1 MAEKVTF
8 EQDMKNLEEIVKK
21 LEQGDIPLE
30 EAVEKF
36 KQGIDLSKKLQNT
49 LLQAEETLTKVIDD
63 NGDEQLFEREN
74 EDQ

>member
-30 EAVEKF
+30 EAIEKF

-74 EDQ
+74 ED

>member
-49 LLQAEETLTKVIDD
+49 LLKAEETLTKVIDD

-74 EDQ
+74 ED

>member
-8 EQDMKNLEEIVKK
+8 EQDMKKLEEIVKK

-74 EDQ
+74 ED

>member
-1 MAEKVTF
+1 
-8 EQDMKNLEEIVKK
+8 MKNLEEIVKR

-30 EAVEKF
+30 EAIEKF
-36 KQGIDLSKKLQNT
+36 KQGMDLSKKLQNT

-74 EDQ
+74 ED

>member
-49 LLQAEETLTKVIDD
+49 LLQAEETLTKVVDD

-74 EDQ
+74 ED

>member
-8 EQDMKNLEEIVKK
+8 EQDMKNLEEIVKR

-30 EAVEKF
+30 EAIEKF
-36 KQGIDLSKKLQNT
+36 KQGMDLSKKLQNT

-63 NGDEQLFEREN
+63 NGNEQLFEKEN
-74 EDQ
+74 ED

>member
-63 NGDEQLFEREN
+63 NGNEQLFEREN
-74 EDQ
+74 ED

>member
-74 EDQ
+74 ED

>member
-36 KQGIDLSKKLQNT
+36 KQGMDLSKKLQNT

-63 NGDEQLFEREN
+63 NGDEQLFEKEN

>member
-63 NGDEQLFEREN
+63 NGDEQLFERET
-74 EDQ
+74 ED

>member
-36 KQGIDLSKKLQNT
+36 KQGIDLSKKLHNT

-74 EDQ
+74 ED

>member
-8 EQDMKNLEEIVKK
+8 EQDMKNLEEIVKR

-30 EAVEKF
+30 EAIEKF

-63 NGDEQLFEREN
+63 NGDEQLFEKEN
-74 EDQ
+74 EY

>member
-36 KQGIDLSKKLQNT
+36 KQGIDFSKKLLNT

-74 EDQ
+74 ED

>member
-8 EQDMKNLEEIVKK
+8 EQDMKNLEEIVKR

-30 EAVEKF
+30 EAIEKF
-36 KQGIDLSKKLQNT
+36 KHGMDLSKKLQNT

-63 NGDEQLFEREN
+63 NGDEQLFEKEN
-74 EDQ
+74 ED

>member
-49 LLQAEETLTKVIDD
+49 GWIPSVNLDEMFAKLIASFEEQVEEALK
-63 NGDEQLFEREN
+63 
-74 EDQ
+74 

>member
-8 EQDMKNLEEIVKK
+8 EQDMKNLEEIVKR
-21 LEQGDIPLE
+21 LEQADIPLE
-30 EAVEKF
+30 EAIEKF
-36 KQGIDLSKKLQNT
+36 KQGMDLSKKLQNT

-74 EDQ
+74 ED

>member
-8 EQDMKNLEEIVKK
+8 EQDMKNLEEIVKR

-30 EAVEKF
+30 EAIEKF
-36 KQGIDLSKKLQNT
+36 KQGMNLSKKLQNT

-63 NGDEQLFEREN
+63 NGDEQLFEKEN
-74 EDQ
+74 ED

>member
-30 EAVEKF
+30 
-36 KQGIDLSKKLQNT
+36 
-49 LLQAEETLTKVIDD
+49 
-63 NGDEQLFEREN
+63 
-74 EDQ
+74 

>member
-8 EQDMKNLEEIVKK
+8 EQDMKNLEEIVKR

-30 EAVEKF
+30 EAIEKF
-36 KQGIDLSKKLQNT
+36 KQGMDLSKKLQNT

-63 NGDEQLFEREN
+63 NGDEQLFKKEN
-74 EDQ
+74 ED

>member
-8 EQDMKNLEEIVKK
+8 EQDMKNLEEIVKR

-30 EAVEKF
+30 EAIEKF
-36 KQGIDLSKKLQNT
+36 KQGMDLSKKLQNI

-63 NGDEQLFEREN
+63 NGDEQLFEKEN
-74 EDQ
+74 ED

>member
-8 EQDMKNLEEIVKK
+8 EQDMKNFEEIVKR

-30 EAVEKF
+30 EAIEKF
-36 KQGIDLSKKLQNT
+36 KQGMDLSKKLQNT

-63 NGDEQLFEREN
+63 NGDEQLFEKEN
-74 EDQ
+74 ED

>member
-8 EQDMKNLEEIVKK
+8 EQDMKNLEEIVKR

-30 EAVEKF
+30 EAIEKF
-36 KQGIDLSKKLQNT
+36 KQGMDLSKKLQNT

-74 EDQ
+74 ED

>member
-63 NGDEQLFEREN
+63 NGDERVV
-74 EDQ
+74 

>member
-49 LLQAEETLTKVIDD
+49 LLQAEETLTKVIDN

-74 EDQ
+74 ED

>member
-21 LEQGDIPLE
+21 LEQGGIPLE

-74 EDQ
+74 ED

>member
-63 NGDEQLFEREN
+63 NGDEQLFERE
-74 EDQ
+74 

>member
-8 EQDMKNLEEIVKK
+8 EQDMKNLEKIVKR

-30 EAVEKF
+30 EAIEKF
-36 KQGIDLSKKLQNT
+36 KQGMDLSKKLQNT

-63 NGDEQLFEREN
+63 NGDEQLFEKEN
-74 EDQ
+74 ED

>member
-36 KQGIDLSKKLQNT
+36 KQGMDLSKKLQNT

-74 EDQ
+74 ED

>member
-1 MAEKVTF
+1 MVEKVTF

-74 EDQ
+74 ED

>member
-8 EQDMKNLEEIVKK
+8 EQDMKNLEEIVKR

-30 EAVEKF
+30 ETIEKF
-36 KQGIDLSKKLQNT
+36 KQGMDLSKKLQNT

-63 NGDEQLFEREN
+63 NGDEQLFEKEN
-74 EDQ
+74 ED